1 MKFKLTLFV
10 LILNYS
16 FNSQPLKSQNYFK
29 LHKRDLNKTQIVLM
43 HPTVANI
50 ESFELLIKNNIIS
63 VPNFELIGVYHEKEE
78 YDYSKSINYIKNH
91 KIKNFYLH
99 KVSANISE
107 DSIYQKN
114 SCTKDFF
121 EIFNNS
127 NGIIFTGGPDIPP
140 SVYSEK
146 TSLLTEITDPY
157 RHYFELSFLFH
168 LLGNDAYP
176 NFDAFLNEAPK
187 FKIIGICL
195 GMQTMNIATGGT
207 LAQDIPSEF
216 YNINTVEDVFQQ
228 DANCIHKNYKMNID
242 PINETVYGSLHNIKF
257 NSESKILFNLK
268 FAEAYTPLVYSAH
281 HQCIKKLGS
290 NLKVESTSMDG
301 KVIEII
307 SHKKFENVY
316 GMQFHPEKSD
326 IYENKN
332 KFSFKD
338 NTNLYLSEILKKEK
352 CENFHK
358 ELWNFL
364 LN

>member
-1 MKFKLTLFV
+1 MKNKIIILV
-10 LILNYS
+10 LIFICSSSLT
-16 FNSQPLKSQNYFK
+16 LKSQNYFK

-43 HPTVANI
+43 HPTASII
-50 ESFELLIKNNIIS
+50 ESFELLITNKIINI
-63 VPNFELIGVYHEKEE
+63 PNVELIGVYHEKEE
-78 YDYSKSINYIKNH
+78 YDYSKSINYIKEH

-99 KVSANISE
+99 KVSANISV

-140 SVYSEK
+140 SIYSEK

-168 LLGNDAYP
+168 LLGNEAYP
-176 NFDAFLNEAPK
+176 DFDAFLNEAPK

-207 LAQDIPSEF
+207 LTQDIPSEI
-216 YNINTVEDVFQQ
+216 YNLNTVEDVFQQ

-242 PINETVYGSLHNIKF
+242 PINETVYGSLHHIKF
-257 NSESKILFNLK
+257 SKESTLSSNLK
-268 FAEAYTPLVYSAH
+268 IQEAFTPLIYSAH
-281 HQCIKKLGS
+281 HQCIKKLGL
-290 NLKVESTSMDG
+290 NLQVEATSIDG

-307 SHKKFENVY
+307 SHKKFKNVF
-316 GMQFHPEKSD
+316 GVQFHPEKSD

-332 KFSFKD
+332 KFSYNN
-338 NTNLYLSEILKKEK
+338 NTKLFLSEIFKQEK
-352 CENFHK
+352 CGNFHK
-358 ELWNFL
+358 ELWSYFL
-364 LN
+364 N